1 MKKILLIEDNLEV
14 RENTA
19 EILELAGHNVLTAE
33 DGKEG
38 VRLAKNE
45 LPDLVIC
52 DIMMPGLD
60 GYGVLHILS
69 RNASTSLIPFI
80 FLTAK
85 ADKSDLRKGMN
96 LGADDY
102 ITKPFEETELLDA
115 IESRL
120 KKNDFFKTSS
130 SVDMIEGMVHR
141 LTEIDGVKNL
151 STKERLKHYKKKDTI
166 IHEGDSASVVYHV
179 RKGRLKGFKIND
191 EGKEYITNIYSIE
204 DFFGYEAMIQDASN
218 NETIVALED
227 CELYQIPKEDFA
239 QLIFNNRDVSAAV
252 IRLISGQ
259 VMSKEQQL
267 LDLAYN
273 TVRKRVADALYL
285 LDEKYIDEEY
295 IPASRTDLAS
305 IVGTATESVIR
316 NLSEFKESKIIE
328 VKGNKIKILDRKK
341 LAAIKY

>member
-19 EILELAGHNVLTAE
+19 EILELAGYEILTAE

-38 VRLAKNE
+38 VRVAKKE
-45 LPDLVIC
+45 LPDLVVC

-85 ADKSDLRKGMN
+85 ADKIDLRKGMN

-115 IESRL
+115 IESRI
-120 KKNDFFKTSS
+120 KKNDFFKNSS
-130 SVDMIEGMVHR
+130 SVDMIEGMMHS
-141 LTEIDGVKNL
+141 LNEIDGVQKL
-151 STKERLKHYKKKDTI
+151 STQERLKHFQKKDTI
-166 IHEGDSASVVYHV
+166 FHEGDSASVVYQV
-179 RKGRLKGFKIND
+179 RKGKLKGFKIND
-191 EGKEYITNIYSIE
+191 DGKEYITNIYGESE
-204 DFFGYEAMIQDASN
+204 FFGYEALVQGSSN

-227 CELYQIPKEDFA
+227 VELYQIPKEDFA
-239 QLIFNNRDVSAAV
+239 QLVFNNREVSAAF
-252 IRLISGQ
+252 IRLVSGQ
-259 VMSKEQQL
+259 VVDKEQKL

-285 LDEKYIDEEY
+285 LSEKYMNQEY

-328 VKGNKIKILDRKK
+328 VKGNKIKVLDKEK